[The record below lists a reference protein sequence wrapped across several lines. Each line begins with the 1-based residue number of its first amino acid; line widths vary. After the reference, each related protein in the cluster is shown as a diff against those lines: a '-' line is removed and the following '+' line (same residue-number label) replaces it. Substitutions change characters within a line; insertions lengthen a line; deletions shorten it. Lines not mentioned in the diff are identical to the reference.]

1 VIVLTREEIEEW
13 LDQLSRKVE
22 RAHKS
27 YLQTRDDKKI
37 VDELYELVLE
47 LEKLRRELLH

>member
-1 VIVLTREEIEEW
+1 MTREDIEEW

-22 RAHKS
+22 RAHKY

-37 VDELYELVLE
+37 VDDLYELVRE
-47 LEKLRRELLH
+47 LEKLRSKLLH